1 MADGILKISPTGPA
15 VPALNDLSSRPA
27 AADPDY
33 AIAAG
38 SDLGT
43 LVWRGNFLTIVTLG
57 IYRFWYKTDLR
68 RWYWRNT
75 LVGGQG
81 FEYRGTAR
89 EKFIGFLFALAVVL
103 PLYFAGALVGLF
115 ASEQLGNI
123 ITSISLL
130 IIAFLVQYGA
140 YRSRRYRLTRT
151 VWRGLRFDQVGS
163 AWIYALKSAGWGL
176 ITLMTLGFG
185 FPLMRRALEAYRI
198 NNTRFGSAEGSFSV
212 SATPLML
219 RWMPLWAI
227 LLLIVSVGFYQWSQ
241 IKFTRLGD
249 IGLALNLII
258 AMPLTLGLWVFA
270 LWPWYRAN
278 EFRLFAKGTS
288 IGPVTFTSGFRTGVY
303 YKLLL
308 KFGGLM
314 FLMLVLSVVVLSL
327 VVPVITRNAPTAYAQ
342 IILYGIGVVAYLAV
356 FFLFSCLKEL
366 IFNQGFW
373 RHATET
379 MTVSNLAA
387 VDTILGSAVAD
398 EAATGEGLADAL
410 DFGGV

>member
-15 VPALNDLSSRPA
+15 VPALSDLSSGPA
-27 AADPDY
+27 AADPDH

-75 LVGGQG
+75 VIGGQG
-81 FEYRGTAR
+81 LEYRGTAR

-115 ASEQLGNI
+115 ASEQLGNT
-123 ITSISLL
+123 ITSISVL

-176 ITLMTLGFG
+176 ITLLTLGFG
-185 FPLMRRALEAYRI
+185 FPQMRRALEAYRI
-198 NNTRFGSAEGSFSV
+198 NNTRFGTAEGRFLPE
-212 SATPLML
+212 ARAPMK
-219 RWMPLWAI
+219 RWFLLWGGTCA
-227 LLLIVSVGFYQWSQ
+227 LL
-241 IKFTRLGD
+241 
-249 IGLALNLII
+249 GLAIHQTVTKGVIHPVTGIYQVSGETAFL
-258 AMPLTLGLWVFA
+258 MFVGMLWPFI
-270 LWPWYRAN
+270 LWPWYRAQ
-278 EFRLFAKGTS
+278 EFRVFVEGTR
-288 IGPVTFTSGFRTGVY
+288 IGPVTFQSRLRTSVY
-303 YKLLL
+303 YKLFL

-314 FLMLVLSVVVLSL
+314 LGFVIAMLLLGSALFFWVVQGRVSQTALFITMGFFYLFSFL
-327 VVPVITRNAPTAYAQ
+327 
-342 IILYGIGVVAYLAV
+342 
-356 FFLFSCLKEL
+356 LFSCVKEL
-366 IFNQGFW
+366 VLNQGFW
-373 RHATET
+373 HHATET
-379 MTVSNLAA
+379 LSISNLAE